1 MFSASPLSENTIIS
15 QLQKQNMNEH
25 EGKQENSNKLNM
37 LKPLIKKQLKNLIYG
52 HQTEPLKRVYGK
64 NRDQNSEMGH

>member
-1 MFSASPLSENTIIS
+1 MFSASPLSEDTIS

-25 EGKQENSNKLNM
+25 EDKQENNHKLNM

-52 HQTEPLKRVYGK
+52 HETEPLKRVYGT